1 MSSSAHPRLMIL
13 GTALAGLVLTLLPLP
28 HWLAVAWPTFLVLV
42 VLYWSTM
49 MPRAG
54 GMTLG
59 FAAGLAL
66 DAFQGSVLGEH
77 ALALA
82 LVTYLA
88 IRLHLLVRAK
98 PLFEQS
104 LFVFAALMAYE
115 FLLWVIDGWSGHAL
129 STPLR
134 WLPTVTGGLL
144 WPLVAGILGRF
155 HQAR

>member
-1 MSSSAHPRLMIL
+1 MSAHPHPRLIIL
-13 GTALAGLVLTLLPLP
+13 WTATAGLILSLLPLP
-28 HWLAVAWPTFLVLV
+28 HLAALLRPSFLVLV
-42 VLYWSTM
+42 VIYWSTM
-49 MPRAG
+49 LPRAG
-54 GMTLG
+54 GMTLW
-59 FAAGLAL
+59 FVAGLVL

-77 ALALA
+77 ALALS

-134 WLPTVTGGLL
+134 WIPTVTGALL
-144 WPLVAGILGRF
+144 WPLVAGVLGRF
-155 HQAR
+155 HMAR

>member
-1 MSSSAHPRLMIL
+1 MSPHPRLLIL
-13 GTALAGLVLTLLPLP
+13 FSSLAGLILTLLPLP
-28 HWLAVAWPTFLVLV
+28 HIVAILRPSFLVLV
-42 VLYWSTM
+42 VIYWSTM
-49 MPRAG
+49 LPRVG

-59 FAAGLAL
+59 FAAGLIL

-77 ALALA
+77 ALALS

-115 FLLWVIDGWSGHAL
+115 VLLWVIDGWSGHAL

-134 WLPTVTGGLL
+134 WIPTVIGGLL
-144 WPLVAGILGRF
+144 WPMVAGILGRF
-155 HQAR
+155 HLAR

>member
-1 MSSSAHPRLMIL
+1 MTAHPRLLIMW
-13 GTALAGLVLTLLPLP
+13 TAIAGLILSLLPLP
-28 HWLAVAWPTFLVLV
+28 HLAALLRPSFLVLV
-42 VLYWSTM
+42 VIYWSTM
-49 MPRAG
+49 LPRAG
-54 GMTLG
+54 GVTLG
-59 FAAGLAL
+59 FVAGLIL

-77 ALALA
+77 ALALS

-134 WLPTVTGGLL
+134 WIPTVTGGLL

-155 HQAR
+155 HMAR